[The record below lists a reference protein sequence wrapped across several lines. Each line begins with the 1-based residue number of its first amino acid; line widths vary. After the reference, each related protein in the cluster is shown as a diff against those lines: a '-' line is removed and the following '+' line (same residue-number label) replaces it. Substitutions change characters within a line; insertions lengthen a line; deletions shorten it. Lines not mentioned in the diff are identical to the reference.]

1 MKRLLLLLPLLL
13 TPAAQAIDYVKC
25 EAMQKA
31 AARVEASQKK
41 AVQPYI
47 QALKGPILEEE
58 CGKSPDYLE
67 DPDSYDERRSVYDEC
82 TKPGGRAFTRI
93 VAALEAVP
101 EMVEM
106 TARLE
111 KIKADYEK
119 EGCY

>member
-58 CGKSPDYLE
+58 CGKIPDYLE
-67 DPDSYDERRSVYDEC
+67 DPDNFTERMRVYEAC